1 MISVPHQGFIE
12 VFSAFIAEIW
22 LSDRDYVV
30 RVALKMTESE
40 NESITVGGWD
50 QQFELDLTCFR
61 GGKKKKFDWFVHC
74 RVLELRAGHTFRHRK
89 EQLDGFV
96 DASNPSSLP
105 RNQFLSLGPTI

>member
-1 MISVPHQGFIE
+1 MISISHQGFIE

-22 LSDRDYVV
+22 LSDRDYAAP
-30 RVALKMTESE
+30 VAVEMTEFE
-40 NESITVGGWD
+40 NESIAVGSWD

-61 GGKKKKFDWFVHC
+61 RGKKKKFDWFVHC
-74 RVLELRAGHTFRHRK
+74 GDLELRAGHTFRHRK

-105 RNQFLSLGPTI
+105 RNQFLSPGPTI